1 MARVTVADCEK
12 IVQNRFDLVVLA
24 AQRTRQILA
33 GDPLTIERKDDKN
46 AVIALREIAATTVPV
61 DKLEND
67 VISSFR
73 TLVSAEEI
81 EEDEES
87 LEEDTY
93 NPYEGLALHSLESD
107 NSENVN
113 IVTDEDLYADDEN
126 LENELE
132 GSDTEF
138 SDDEDYQDF
147 DESEKPAFNDSEE
160 L

>member
-113 IVTDEDLYADDEN
+113 IVTDEDLYADDEI

-132 GSDTEF
+132 ASDTEF

>member
-147 DESEKPAFNDSEE
+147 DKSKKPAFNDSEE

>member
-138 SDDEDYQDF
+138 SNDEDYQDF